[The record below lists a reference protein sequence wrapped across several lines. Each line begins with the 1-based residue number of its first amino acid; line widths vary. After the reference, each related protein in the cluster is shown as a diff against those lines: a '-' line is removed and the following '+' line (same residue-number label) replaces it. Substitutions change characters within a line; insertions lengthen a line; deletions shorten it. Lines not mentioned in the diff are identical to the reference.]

1 MNKPY
6 AVVFTYSFDSE
17 TPIYLFETEE
27 EAIKFLRDSFKE
39 EVRIDT
45 EENEWICESEID
57 PDGRYAKITN
67 HFYNGDDITEFHL
80 GQIYL

>member
-17 TPIYLFETEE
+17 TPVYTFATEK
-27 EAIKFLRDSFKE
+27 EAIEFLRGSFKE

-45 EENEWICESEID
+45 EENGWDCESEIE
-57 PDGRYAKITN
+57 PDGRYAKIIN
-67 HFYNGDDITEFHL
+67 HFYEGDDITEFHL
-80 GQIYL
+80 GQIYE